1 MRNITEER
9 KSNFDQFQ
17 KAFKRLFSINYGE
30 PLNNISKLKYLP
42 NPWEITQFKNPN
54 LLHVVCYE
62 ERANHREK
70 FSMPQ
75 EVKNRPYAALII
87 ESSQKKFLTYFQKPM
102 WFYLLTPRDSLIV
115 IVFGQSL
122 RQTFLRCEMPWTALT
137 EIAT

>member
-1 MRNITEER
+1 MRLGKNMPGRHIYR
-9 KSNFDQFQ
+9 D
-17 KAFKRLFSINYGE
+17 
-30 PLNNISKLKYLP
+30 P
-42 NPWEITQFKNPN
+42 NVF
-54 LLHVVCYE
+54 LLHVVCYKE
-62 ERANHREK
+62 QAYHREK
-70 FSMPQ
+70 FSMSQ
-75 EVKNRPYAALII
+75 EVKNGPYAALII

>member
-1 MRNITEER
+1 MRNITQER
-9 KSNFDQFQ
+9 KSSFDQFQ

-42 NPWEITQFKNPN
+42 NPCDITQFKNPN
-54 LLHVVCYE
+54 LLHIVCYE

-87 ESSQKKFLTYFQKPM
+87 ESSQKKFITYFQKPM
-102 WFYLLTPRDSLIV
+102 WFYLLTPKDSLMGKV
-115 IVFGQSL
+115 
-122 RQTFLRCEMPWTALT
+122 
-137 EIAT
+137 